1 VRKLPRDFRGGG
13 SVQET
18 RPDAVAAR
26 VAAGQ
31 DGAISS
37 AQLAAAGMSRGAVSN
52 RLKRGWLQRVHR
64 GVYLLGPLKGP
75 WAAEWAALLAC
86 GPRAVLSHCTA
97 LARYGLRER
106 PGWVEVTVPY
116 VSTQHVGVRKHR
128 SEHLDPRD
136 VGVLAGMPITSPART
151 LLDVASSMPAVELER
166 LHEEMPVQRLTT
178 RAAVAETLTRG
189 KGRAG
194 AAALRDVLERAD
206 EPSLT
211 RSEAE
216 RRLLELVRRARL
228 PAPTTNAR
236 AGRFEVDLLWPEHRL
251 VVEVDGFA
259 FHGTRA
265 AFERD
270 RRRDAELQALG
281 YRVLRITWRQLTREP
296 EAVIALIAAALSAA
310 RSA

>member
-1 VRKLPRDFRGGG
+1 
-13 SVQET
+13 
-18 RPDAVAAR
+18 
-26 VAAGQ
+26 
-31 DGAISS
+31 
-37 AQLAAAGMSRGAVSN
+37 
-52 RLKRGWLQRVHR
+52 
-64 GVYLLGPLKGP
+64 
-75 WAAEWAALLAC
+75 
-86 GPRAVLSHCTA
+86 
-97 LARYGLRER
+97 
-106 PGWVEVTVPY
+106 
-116 VSTQHVGVRKHR
+116 
-128 SEHLDPRD
+128 
-136 VGVLAGMPITSPART
+136 
-151 LLDVASSMPAVELER
+151 
-166 LHEEMPVQRLTT
+166 MPVQRLTT